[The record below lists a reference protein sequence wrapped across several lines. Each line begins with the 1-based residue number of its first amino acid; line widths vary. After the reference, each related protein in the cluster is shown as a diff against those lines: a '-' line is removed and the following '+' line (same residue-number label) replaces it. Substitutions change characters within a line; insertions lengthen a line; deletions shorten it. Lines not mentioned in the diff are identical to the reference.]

1 MKILWLDIN
10 SSYSHSSLAIPS
22 LQAQLP
28 QKLEQ
33 SVDWKLIS
41 ITISSLES
49 SAIRDVIDYNPDVI
63 LSTIWLFNKEYT
75 LNLLS
80 KVSQLI
86 KPIIILGG
94 PEFLGSNIEFLN
106 SNRYVASVF
115 RGDGEE
121 VYAEFIQ
128 KLINKEDWRVISGFC
143 HLTEKGVYIDNG
155 KSLTNNF
162 KSLNN
167 PEDSS
172 FFNWNKPFVQLE
184 TSRGCFNN
192 CTFCISG
199 IDKGVQNVDINTLE
213 ERINNIYIKG
223 IKEIRILDRTF
234 NANQKRAIELLEL
247 FSKFSGKIRFH
258 LEIHPAFLGVELK
271 RVIEALPG
279 SLLHIEAGIQSLN
292 NEVTENCKRAGNNID
307 VIEGIKFLVGLK
319 KFEIHTDL
327 IAGLPKYSLQNIID
341 DIYTLCEI
349 GPEEIQLELLK
360 LLPGTELRDNYI
372 KFNIKFSELPPYEVL
387 SSDAIGYND
396 LLKSVVLSS
405 ILDTWYNNNVW
416 RDFFIYMVKE
426 DKEFISNFI
435 EYIYLKTITFNTIS
449 KENKALLLY
458 NFIKKY
464 YTNLVD
470 KITEYW
476 LKDGLSLKKGPGK
489 SVIEWKKS
497 MLDIRNPIT
506 EINLISEK
514 YYYFILN
521 DIIIWFIYNKSISR
535 EKPIKIIHDFIIN
548 Y

>member
-28 QKLEQ
+28 HKLEQ

-49 SAIRDVIDYNPDVI
+49 SAIRDIIDYNPDVI